1 MKRLLLF
8 VFTIIP
14 VYIFSTH
21 LLGGHMKYVYLGLS
35 PNGCAQYQIS
45 LIKYINCDASSNF
58 QFPNAPTQDAVIG
71 IYEHDQFSNPNGGG
85 NKNLIK
91 TANLVFNPALTTLL
105 SVPVPSDCIN
115 STSKCVYTATYEG
128 TVELCYNDT
137 SNNGALT
144 PSQKGYHIIHER
156 CCRNNSILNL
166 NSPGSQGM
174 AIHCYIPPDTL
185 PNNSPSI
192 HVDSI
197 WVGCI
202 NDTSQLPYYIHD
214 LDGDSIVVSITSP
227 LNGSNSAFF
236 NPVPQPSNILTWPIP
251 PVVYSNG
258 FSLTSPF
265 GNGSFVNLLYT
276 QQVLNLY
283 SYVQGDFCI
292 GIKLYEYRNNN
303 LIGIYNREIQ
313 LTFLNCSPSNNTP
326 PNLDPSQGISANQT
340 MFTITEGDTLDFD
353 FGLSDTQNDSVFMI
367 YSGLI
372 FDSNHI
378 NPPAYISTL
387 SQQNPANTLHNFYWE
402 SPVNSSFNSP
412 FSFKLYVTDSYCDNN
427 LRIIPFLIYVNS
439 NNTSVEN
446 KINKFNIYPN
456 PTKGIVELQGIN
468 GSFKVDLYDYAGR
481 YLQSTSHSTIDLSN
495 YPSGIYLLKVAYGD
509 KTQELRVVKENIH

>member
-1 MKRLLLF
+1 MKRLLLILF
-8 VFTIIP
+8 AIIP

-21 LLGGHMKYVYLGLS
+21 LFGGHMKYVYLGLS

-58 QFPNAPTQDAVIG
+58 QFPNAPTQDAIIG
-71 IYEHDQFSNPNGGG
+71 VYEHDQFSNPSGGG

-91 TANLVFNPALTTLL
+91 TENLVYNPALTTLL

-115 STSKCVYTATYEG
+115 STSKCVFTATYEA

-144 PSQKGYHIIHER
+144 PSQKGYHIIHAR
-156 CCRNNSILNL
+156 CCRNNSIVNL

-174 AIHCYIPPDTL
+174 AIHCYIPPDML

-197 WVGCI
+197 WVGCV
-202 NDTSQLPYYIHD
+202 NDTSQLPYYIND
-214 LDGDSIVVSITSP
+214 LDGDSIVVSVTSP
-227 LNGSNSAFF
+227 LNGSNSGPFA
-236 NPVPQPSNILTWPIP
+236 PAPQPSNILTWPIP
-251 PVVYSNG
+251 TGAYSNG
-258 FSLTSPF
+258 FTLTSPF
-265 GNGSFVNLLYT
+265 GNGSFVNLLST

-283 SYVQGDFCI
+283 SYVQGDFSI

-313 LTFLNCSPSNNTP
+313 LTFLNCAPSSNTP
-326 PNLDPSQGISANQT
+326 PYLDPSQGISANQT
-340 MFTITEGDTLDFD
+340 MFSITEGDTLDFD

-367 YSGLI
+367 YNGLI
-372 FDSNHI
+372 FDSNYI

-439 NNTSVEN
+439 NNTFVEN
-446 KINKFNIYPN
+446 KTNKFKIHPN
-456 PTKGIVELQGIN
+456 PTNEHISISVNNHNGNINTEVYDLMGNRLQLTNEATISLRG
-468 GSFKVDLYDYAGR
+468 YAR
-481 YLQSTSHSTIDLSN
+481 
-495 YPSGIYLLKVAYGD
+495 GIYTLKVAYGD
-509 KTQELRVVKENIH
+509 KVEEVKVIKE